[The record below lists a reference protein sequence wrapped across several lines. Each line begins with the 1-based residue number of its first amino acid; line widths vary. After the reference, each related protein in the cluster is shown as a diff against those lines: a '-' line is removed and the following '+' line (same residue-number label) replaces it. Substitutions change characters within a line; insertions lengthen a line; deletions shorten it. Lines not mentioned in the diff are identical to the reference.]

1 MIQDSRIRGIATAF
15 FVLVVTTTSM
25 AQRTPLSKT
34 DTVRAAYLAS
44 NPAQAMT
51 DPATGQ
57 PRGVVPD
64 LVRELERTRGVTVT
78 LIGRPNPQGVI
89 DAVRN
94 GEAEIGFVA
103 YNPERAGPVEFTKP
117 YLLVSQTFMVKSDS
131 PITSIADIDR
141 QGRKLG
147 ATRADSIALYLRRTL
162 KAGQLIELD
171 DTSQNTI
178 ERMLHDGVIDAYGS
192 NRQRLTDWTKTAKGV
207 RLLSDDLYGVEQAI
221 IVPGGRRDALDAA
234 NQFIDE
240 VRRSGLLEAAITRS
254 GVVGIAAAP
263 AR

>member
-1 MIQDSRIRGIATAF
+1 MRLLTSLLLLFMTASS
-15 FVLVVTTTSM
+15 LT
-25 AQRTPLSKT
+25 AQRTPLAK
-34 DTVRAAYLAS
+34 DDMIRAAYLAS
-44 NPAQAMT
+44 NPAQALK

-64 LVRELERTRGVTVT
+64 LVRELERTRGVKVT
-78 LIGRPNPQGVI
+78 LIGKPNPQGVI
-89 DAVRN
+89 DAVRS

-103 YNPERAGPVEFTKP
+103 YNPERAGPVEFSKP
-117 YLLVSQTFMVKSDS
+117 YLLVHQTFIVKNDS
-131 PITSIADIDR
+131 AIKSIADIDR

-162 KAGQLIELD
+162 KQGQLLELD

-178 ERMLHDGVIDAYGS
+178 ERLLQDGAIDAYGS

-221 IVPGGRRDALDAA
+221 IVPGGRKDALDAA

-240 VRRSGLLEAAITRS
+240 VRKSGFLKASADKS
-254 GVVGIAAAP
+254 GVVGITVAP
-263 AR
+263 

>member
-1 MIQDSRIRGIATAF
+1 MRSLFTLMLL
-15 FVLVVTTTSM
+15 VLMVSSLT
-25 AQRTPLSKT
+25 AQRTPLAKN
-34 DTVRAAYLAS
+34 DMVRAAYLAS
-44 NPAQAMT
+44 NPAQST
-51 DPATGQ
+51 KDPATGQ

-64 LVRELERTRGVTVT
+64 LVRELERTRGVKVT
-78 LIGRPNPQGVI
+78 LSGKPNPQGVI

-117 YLLVSQTFMVKSDS
+117 YLLVNQTFIVKPDS
-131 PITSIADIDR
+131 PIKSIADIDH

-162 KAGQLIELD
+162 KQGTLIELD
-171 DTSQNTI
+171 DTSQETVQ
-178 ERMLHDGVIDAYGS
+178 RLLRDGAIDAYGS
-192 NRQRLTDWTKTAKGV
+192 NRQRLTDWTKTAKDV

-240 VRRSGLLEAAITRS
+240 VRRSGLLKAAVDRS
-254 GVVGIAAAP
+254 GVVGITVAP
-263 AR
+263 EK

>member
-1 MIQDSRIRGIATAF
+1 MRLLTSL
-15 FVLVVTTTSM
+15 VLLFAMASSVT
-25 AQRTPLSKT
+25 AQRTPFSK
-34 DTVRAAYLAS
+34 DDMIRVVYLAS
-44 NPAQAMT
+44 NPAQAMK

-64 LVRELERTRGVTVT
+64 LVRELERTRGVKAT
-78 LIGRPNPQGVI
+78 LIGKPNPQGVI

-117 YLLVSQTFMVKSDS
+117 YLLVNQTFIVKPDS
-131 PITSIADIDR
+131 PIKSIADIDH

-162 KAGQLIELD
+162 KQGTLIELD
-171 DTSQNTI
+171 DTSQETVQ
-178 ERMLHDGVIDAYGS
+178 RLLRDGAIDAYGS
-192 NRQRLTDWTKTAKGV
+192 NRQRLTDWTKTAKDV

-240 VRRSGLLEAAITRS
+240 VRRSGVLKASIERS
-254 GVVGIAAAP
+254 GVVGITVAP
-263 AR
+263 ER

>member
-1 MIQDSRIRGIATAF
+1 MRLLTSILLL
-15 FVLVVTTTSM
+15 LVMAASLT
-25 AQRTPLSKT
+25 AQRTPLSKN
-34 DTVRAAYLAS
+34 DMVRAAYLAS
-44 NPAQAMT
+44 NPAQAMK
-51 DPATGQ
+51 DSATGQ

-117 YLLVSQTFMVKSDS
+117 YLLVNQTFIVKSDS
-131 PITSIADIDR
+131 PIKSIADIDR

-162 KAGQLIELD
+162 KQGTLIELD
-171 DTSQNTI
+171 DTGQETI
-178 ERMLHDGVIDAYGS
+178 QRLLRDGAIDAYGS
-192 NRQRLTDWTKTAKGV
+192 NRQRLTDWMKSAKDI
-207 RLLSDDLYGVEQAI
+207 RLLSDNLYGVEQAI

-240 VRRSGLLEAAITRS
+240 VRRSGFLKAAVDRS
-254 GVVGIAAAP
+254 GVVGITVAP
-263 AR
+263 ER

>member
-1 MIQDSRIRGIATAF
+1 MRLLASLL
-15 FVLVVTTTSM
+15 VLLVMASPLS
-25 AQRTPLSKT
+25 AQRTPFSKT
-34 DTVRAAYLAS
+34 DMIRAAYLAS
-44 NPAQAMT
+44 NPAQAT
-51 DPATGQ
+51 KDPATGAA
-57 PRGVVPD
+57 RGVVPD

-78 LIGRPNPQGVI
+78 LVGQPNPQRVI

-117 YLLVSQTFMVKSDS
+117 YLLVNQTFIVKSDS
-131 PITSIADIDR
+131 PIKSIADIDR

-162 KAGQLIELD
+162 KQGTLIELD
-171 DTSQNTI
+171 DTARDTI
-178 ERMLHDGVIDAYGS
+178 ERLLRDGAIDAYGS
-192 NRQRLTDWTKTAKGV
+192 NRQRLTDWTKDAKGV

-240 VRRSGLLEAAITRS
+240 VRRSGFLKASVDRS
-254 GVVGIAAAP
+254 GVVGITVAP
-263 AR
+263 ER

>member
-1 MIQDSRIRGIATAF
+1 MRWLFALM
-15 FVLVVTTTSM
+15 LVALMVSSLN
-25 AQRTPLSKT
+25 AQRTPFSKN
-34 DTVRAAYLAS
+34 DTIRAAYLAS
-44 NPAQAMT
+44 NPAQAMK
-51 DPATGQ
+51 DPATGEV
-57 PRGVVPD
+57 RGVVPD
-64 LVRELERTRGVTVT
+64 LVRELERTRGVKVS

-103 YNPERAGPVEFTKP
+103 YNPQRAGPVEFTKP
-117 YLLVSQTFMVKSDS
+117 YLLVNQTFMVMNDS
-131 PITSIADIDR
+131 QIKSIADIDR

-162 KAGQLIELD
+162 KVGTLIELD
-171 DTSQNTI
+171 DTSQETI
-178 ERMLHDGVIDAYGS
+178 QRLLRDGAIDAYGS
-192 NRQRLTDWTKTAKGV
+192 NRQRLTDWTKDAKGV

-240 VRRSGLLEAAITRS
+240 VRRSGFLKTSIERS
-254 GVVGIAAAP
+254 GVVGITVAP
-263 AR
+263 ER